1 MSETEQDNI
10 HGINITPLVDVSLVL
25 VLIFMVTMPLSM
37 IHGIDVK
44 RQTLKKYGLSTPQ
57 ENIVVSLTPKGLS
70 IRDKGGTQRAVPET
84 DFEQV
89 LGGMVEQSAKK
100 RLLLS
105 ADKNVEHGRTVWVM
119 DAAKRSGVVDITL
132 LGKD

>member
-1 MSETEQDNI
+1 MEMEQENI

-57 ENIVVSLTPKGLS
+57 ENILVHLTTKGAS
-70 IRDKGGTQRAVPET
+70 IRDKSGKERGVADA
-84 DFEQV
+84 DFDQV
-89 LGGMVEQSAKK
+89 LGGMVEQSTKK

-105 ADKNVEHGRTVWVM
+105 ADRNVEHGRTVWVM
-119 DAAKRSGVVDITL
+119 DSAKRNGVIDITL

>member
-44 RQTLKKYGLSTPQ
+44 RQTLKRYGLSTPQ
-57 ENIVVSLTPKGLS
+57 ENILVSLTAKGLS
-70 IRDKGGTQRAVPET
+70 VRDKGGKPRAVPDT

-89 LGGMVEQSAKK
+89 LGAMVEQSSKK

-105 ADKNVEHGRTVWVM
+105 AERNVEHGRTVWVM

-132 LGKD
+132 LGKE